1 MRNNLI
7 KTGFKKVAI
16 GLVVVII
23 MALFNVIV
31 GWYII
36 QGNKDVITKMTE
48 VTNPYLATLEEFNVM
63 VTESK
68 MYITNWVY
76 LKSSEADKRSL
87 VELHERRYPDIKK
100 KLNSYL
106 LLVNNPDQTDTLKKV
121 FQKFEKLLIIE
132 NSVMTDLVTFD
143 DYENPVKKF
152 TAEDIIETEVLA
164 RTAEIQS
171 LLKSIIGRIRLDAEK
186 AKNDMV
192 ASFNRLMTITLGIG
206 VGLFIIVLLA
216 SAFISRSISEP
227 VLRIKNIVTKLGK
240 GELPEEKL
248 SVSQDVI
255 GEMISSVNALSENF
269 SKTTLFANEIE
280 KGNFSMEFNP
290 LSEKDKLGNALVS
303 MRSSL
308 KSYSE
313 NMEQQVAERT
323 KEVME
328 KSAKLEVAYSE
339 IKDSI
344 SYAKRIQEAILP
356 SKELIKKI
364 FPDSFI
370 FYKPKDIVSGDFYW
384 FADKGDF
391 AIIGVIDCTG
401 HGVPGALMTVVGNS
415 LMNHVVNGLGITEP
429 AEILTEL
436 DKRVQETLNQHGQRD
451 TNDGMDAAIC
461 KYDKVKKELT
471 FAGAKRPLMLFRN
484 KSPMEM
490 RGNPF
495 PIGSFQYEG
504 IKKYTQQT
512 IQLNPK
518 DMVYI
523 FTDGYQDQ
531 FGGLI
536 GKKFMI
542 KKMRE
547 MLIEICTLKMV
558 DQHLLIE
565 QENTNWTGDIEQTD
579 DILVIG
585 LRFN

>member
-1 MRNNLI
+1 
-7 KTGFKKVAI
+7 
-16 GLVVVII
+16 
-23 MALFNVIV
+23 
-31 GWYII
+31 
-36 QGNKDVITKMTE
+36 
-48 VTNPYLATLEEFNVM
+48 
-63 VTESK
+63 
-68 MYITNWVY
+68 
-76 LKSSEADKRSL
+76 
-87 VELHERRYPDIKK
+87 
-100 KLNSYL
+100 
-106 LLVNNPDQTDTLKKV
+106 
-121 FQKFEKLLIIE
+121 
-132 NSVMTDLVTFD
+132 
-143 DYENPVKKF
+143 
-152 TAEDIIETEVLA
+152 
-164 RTAEIQS
+164 
-171 LLKSIIGRIRLDAEK
+171 
-186 AKNDMV
+186 
-192 ASFNRLMTITLGIG
+192 
-206 VGLFIIVLLA
+206 
-216 SAFISRSISEP
+216 
-227 VLRIKNIVTKLGK
+227 
-240 GELPEEKL
+240 LPEEKL

-255 GEMISSVNALSENF
+255 GEMIASVNALSENF

-308 KSYSE
+308 RSYSE

-323 KEVME
+323 KEVLE
-328 KSAKLEVAYSE
+328 KSEKLEVAYDE

-356 SKELIKKI
+356 SQDLIKKN

-384 FADKGDF
+384 FADKGDY
-391 AIIGVIDCTG
+391 AIIGAIDCTG

-415 LMNHVVNGLGITEP
+415 LMNHVVNGLGISEP

-436 DKRVQETLNQHGQRD
+436 DKRVKETLNQHGQQN

-461 KYDKVKKELT
+461 KYDKIKNELT
-471 FAGAKRPLMLFRN
+471 FSGAKRPLMLFRN
-484 KSPMEM
+484 KSPMEL

-504 IKKYTQQT
+504 TKKYTQQT
-512 IQLNPK
+512 LKLEPK
-518 DMVYI
+518 DIIYL

-547 MLIEICTLKMV
+547 MLIEISSLKMA
-558 DQHLLIE
+558 DQLFLIE
-565 QENTNWTGDIEQTD
+565 QENLNWTGGSEQTD

-585 LRFN
+585 LRF